1 MAKFC
6 DDDPYKFTVALHKRH
21 ARNNELNIHTR
32 EWREYTF
39 RWDSSTVYYRNPTTK
54 NDASVLAMVIDRK
67 TLHMTPLDKAV
78 IPPPMYASS
87 LEFPTPVIGVATRP
101 SFYDE
106 PQSCGDG
113 VEFVVAT
120 SDGKLSLLKGFG
132 GNGASL
138 TPGFCPPTI
147 MTTIDSPTCLSSSE
161 VDIISEPEG
170 LLLRD
175 IITIIDLNDDS
186 LICVAV
192 SSSNAARHRLNN
204 NQPGGIL

>member
-1 MAKFC
+1 
-6 DDDPYKFTVALHKRH
+6 
-21 ARNNELNIHTR
+21 
-32 EWREYTF
+32 
-39 RWDSSTVYYRNPTTK
+39 
-54 NDASVLAMVIDRK
+54 
-67 TLHMTPLDKAV
+67 
-78 IPPPMYASS
+78 
-87 LEFPTPVIGVATRP
+87 
-101 SFYDE
+101 
-106 PQSCGDG
+106 

-175 IITIIDLNDDS
+175 IITIIDVNDDS